1 MAWLE
6 TGLKARLIIL
16 TVVALFLTSCSQG
29 NSTSESEIEVPSLS
43 ESFEKWI
50 STCES
55 DYRTEDCINA
65 FESTEYK
72 NGAKDVWN
80 SELYSARL
88 SIHVKPENSPYCKSD
103 PNGDLCKALSLT
115 NNPYLDD
122 FICGEFPAFGR
133 SNYYCFTS
141 IVFENISFKPV
152 DERVS
157 FLLSDFPFKQDFENC
172 VNKTDDLNE
181 CYAGRYFKSSVSGYF
196 TLGGF
201 EAKFEEKVSIDLN
214 PGEKLLAH
222 VAFAVPDLDK
232 EFGTILITAS
242 EPDLDKESRGILITS
257 DWAKIPLC
265 FKNSG
270 DVAEFS
276 KKVVLYED
284 ARYLNSCGY
293 GFREVPSVYNDEN
306 GKAVLERNKRYIFFN
321 RKTE

>member
-1 MAWLE
+1 MQVAWIKTGVKVRMAV
-6 TGLKARLIIL
+6 LIAF
-16 TVVALFLTSCSQG
+16 ALFLTSCSQED
-29 NSTSESEIEVPSLS
+29 SSSEIEPEIPQLS

-50 STCES
+50 STCEN
-55 DYRTEDCINA
+55 DYRTEDCINS
-65 FESTEYK
+65 FESIEYR
-72 NGAKDVWN
+72 NGRKDVWN
-80 SELYSARL
+80 SEHYSARL

-122 FICGEFPAFGR
+122 FICGEFLAFGR

-141 IVFENISFKPV
+141 IVFENISFKPL
-152 DERVS
+152 DEIVS
-157 FLLSDFPFKQDFENC
+157 FSLNDFPFKEDFENC

-181 CYAGRYFKSSVSGYF
+181 CYSARYFESSVSGYF

-201 EAKFEEKVSIDLN
+201 EAKFEENVSIDLN

-232 EFGTILITAS
+232 EFIQILISAGET
-242 EPDLDKESRGILITS
+242 
-257 DWAKIPLC
+257 WAQIPLC
-265 FKNSG
+265 LKNSG
-270 DVAEFS
+270 DVAEFP

-293 GFREVPSVYNDEN
+293 GLREVPRVYDDEN
-306 GKAVLERNKRYIFFN
+306 GIAVLERDKTYIFFN
-321 RKTE
+321 RKSA